1 MQTEDLFYSITFFR
15 PCKAENFVFSYRLRV
30 KSYFT
35 FWEGNFFSRFV
46 RHAIPILQ
54 DSFSAAL
61 PFVPYSLLS
70 ITLPFL
76 FFFLPALAHPLLSIA
91 FDSLLPCRIHCS
103 LFVRFHRHRPKR
115 NLFIKRTAEKI
126 SAVGK
131 NHPKIF

>member
-1 MQTEDLFYSITFFR
+1 
-15 PCKAENFVFSYRLRV
+15 
-30 KSYFT
+30 
-35 FWEGNFFSRFV
+35 
-46 RHAIPILQ
+46 LQ

-61 PFVPYSLLS
+61 PSVPYSLLS

-76 FFFLPALAHPLLSIA
+76 FSFFLLLRVLSCQLRLIPFFPAVYIVHS
-91 FDSLLPCRIHCS
+91 RIHCS

>member
-54 DSFSAAL
+54 DSFSAAAL

-76 FFFLPALAHPLLSIA
+76 FFFLPALARPLLSIA
-91 FDSLLPCRIHCS
+91 FDSLLPCHILFTLCS
-103 LFVRFHRHRPKR
+103 FPSTSSEK